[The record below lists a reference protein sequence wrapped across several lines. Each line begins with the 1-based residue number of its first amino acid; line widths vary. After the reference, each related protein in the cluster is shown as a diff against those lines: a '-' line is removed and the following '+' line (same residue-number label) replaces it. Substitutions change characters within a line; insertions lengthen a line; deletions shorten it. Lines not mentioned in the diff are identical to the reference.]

1 MCLAPPLAEPD
12 AARNVTMVAGRKLG
26 LDLRSEL
33 SQTNGMVPRAPNS
46 PVPLDICHLAKAIE
60 AVGDRWTLLILRS
73 SLFGVR
79 RFDDY
84 QKELGIPRTVLSG
97 RLSKLV
103 AAGVMA
109 KQSYKEEGK
118 RARPEYV
125 LTDAGEALRPVL
137 MGLTQWG
144 DDWLADGA
152 TPPISFT
159 HAKSRQS
166 VRPAF
171 VDEDGNE
178 TKLSEMR
185 VSLRR

>member
-1 MCLAPPLAEPD
+1 MH
-12 AARNVTMVAGRKLG
+12 
-26 LDLRSEL
+26 EL
-33 SQTNGMVPRAPNS
+33 SHRKRMVPRAPNS
-46 PVPLDICHLAKAIE
+46 PVPLNICHLAKAIDTI
-60 AVGDRWTLLILRS
+60 GDRWSLLILRS

-103 AAGVMA
+103 KAGVMA
-109 KQSYKEEGK
+109 RQSYKEDGK

-125 LTDAGEALRPVL
+125 LTEAGEGLRPVL
-137 MGLTQWG
+137 MALTQWG
-144 DDWLADGA
+144 DDWLSDGA

-159 HAKSRQS
+159 HAKSRQT

-171 VDEDGNE
+171 VDEDGKE
-178 TKLSEMR
+178 TKMSEMR

>member
-1 MCLAPPLAEPD
+1 M
-12 AARNVTMVAGRKLG
+12 T
-26 LDLRSEL
+26 
-33 SQTNGMVPRAPNS
+33 PRAPRS

-60 AVGDRWTLLILRS
+60 AIGDRWSLLILRS

-97 RLSKLV
+97 RLSQLV
-103 AAGVMA
+103 KADVMA

-125 LTDAGEALRPVL
+125 LTEAGEALRPVL
-137 MGLTQWG
+137 MALTQWG
-144 DDWLADGA
+144 DDWLSEGA
-152 TPPISFT
+152 APPISFT
-159 HAKSRQS
+159 HAKSRQR
-166 VRPAF
+166 VRPGF
-171 VDEDGNE
+171 VDEEGKE
-178 TKLSEMR
+178 TKMSEMR

>member
-1 MCLAPPLAEPD
+1 M
-12 AARNVTMVAGRKLG
+12 G
-26 LDLRSEL
+26 LDLTGEL
-33 SQTNGMVPRAPNS
+33 SQKSAMIPRAPHS

-60 AVGDRWTLLILRS
+60 AVGDRWSLLILRS

-97 RLSKLV
+97 RLSRLV
-103 AAGVMA
+103 AGGVMA
-109 KQSYKEEGK
+109 KQNYKEDGK

-137 MGLTQWG
+137 MALTQWG
-144 DDWLADGA
+144 DEWLSEGA
-152 TPPISFT
+152 SPPISFT

-171 VDEDGNE
+171 VDEDGKE
-178 TKLSEMR
+178 TKISEMR